1 MDIAFWLPYNDGLP
15 QRYSLSEVRGRGM
28 RLLFLGSTGD
38 HAGQS
43 LVTWAFARAL
53 EQRGLRVGF
62 LKPLFQK
69 EDSEEK
75 SPRDEDCELFRQV
88 LPSQESLESTCP
100 VLRGEGG
107 CGRISA
113 QEAARV
119 LLPILQARSSYID
132 LMMIMGRKE
141 IFLDDPASPISDVSL
156 VQALQADFILVTRYL
171 DLPRT
176 LYSLLSVFSLLGSR
190 IKAIVLNRIPHQQMQ
205 EVSEGIRAKLSG
217 HAMPPLFFVPEDPF
231 LSARTLAEVV
241 AATQGE
247 LLLGKQKVGDLVASW
262 SMGAGHLLSGDMAL
276 FKRFYNR
283 ILLLGPPESG
293 AEGPSRPVGVI
304 LTAGRRPP
312 PVLLDAAGRMGLP
325 LILCSGDT
333 FATLEQ
339 LERTPSILSRES
351 EPKADRMI
359 KWLALGGQLD
369 ELWTAL
375 GLGPPVKGDSSQS
388 LGYEG
393 QETVR

>member
-1 MDIAFWLPYNDGLP
+1 
-15 QRYSLSEVRGRGM
+15 M

-43 LVTWAFARAL
+43 LVAWAFARAL
-53 EQRGLRVGF
+53 GQRGLRVGF
-62 LKPLFQK
+62 LKPLFTK
-69 EDSEEK
+69 EDSEEER
-75 SPRDEDCELFRQV
+75 PRDEDCELFRQV
-88 LPSQESLESTCP
+88 LASQESLESICP

-107 CGRISA
+107 SGRIPA
-113 QEAARV
+113 EEAARV
-119 LLPILQARSSYID
+119 LLPILQARGSYID

-141 IFLDDPASPISDVSL
+141 IFLDDPASPISDISL
-156 VQALQADFILVTRYL
+156 VQALQAEFILVTRYL

-176 LYSLLSVFSLLGSR
+176 LYSLLSIFSLLGSR
-190 IKAIVLNRIPHQQMQ
+190 VKAIILNRIPHQQMQ

-217 HAMPPLFFVPEDPF
+217 RAVPPVFFVPEDPL
-231 LSARTLAEVV
+231 LSARTLAEIVE
-241 AATQGE
+241 ATQGE
-247 LLLGKQKVGDLVASW
+247 LLLGHQRAGDLVASW
-262 SMGAGHLLSGDMAL
+262 TMGAAHLLSGDMAL

-293 AEGPSRPVGVI
+293 TEVVSRPVGVI

-312 PVLLDAAGRMGLP
+312 PVLFETAGRMGLP

-339 LERTPSILSRES
+339 LERTPSRLSRES

-359 KWLALGGQLD
+359 KWLAHGGQLD
-369 ELWTAL
+369 ELWMAL
-375 GLGPPVKGDSSQS
+375 GVGLPPKG
-388 LGYEG
+388 
-393 QETVR
+393 

>member
-1 MDIAFWLPYNDGLP
+1 
-15 QRYSLSEVRGRGM
+15 M
-28 RLLFLGSTGD
+28 RLLFLGSTGE

-62 LKPLFQK
+62 LKPLFPK

-88 LPSQESLESTCP
+88 LASQESLESTCP
-100 VLRGEGG
+100 VLRGEAG

-113 QEAARV
+113 QEAARL

-231 LSARTLAEVV
+231 LSARSLAEVV

-247 LLLGKQKVGDLVASW
+247 LLLGHQKAGDLVASW

-293 AEGPSRPVGVI
+293 TEGPTRPVGVI

-325 LILCSGDT
+325 LLLCSGDT

-339 LERTPSILSRES
+339 LERTPSRLSRES
-351 EPKADRMI
+351 EPKVDRMI
-359 KWLALGGQLD
+359 RWLALGGQLD